1 VAEAPLR
8 VAVIGSGPAGFFTTE
23 HLLRQE
29 RPVSVDLFDRL
40 PTPFGL
46 VRGGVAPDHPK
57 IKSVTRVYEKV
68 AAHPAFRFFGNVTAG
83 RDITAEDFA
92 RHYHAVVWA
101 VGAETDRRLDIPG
114 EDLPGSHTA
123 TEFVAWYNGH
133 PDFRRC
139 QFDLSQESAA
149 VVGVGNVAMDV
160 TRILASDPDELART
174 DIAAHALAALRA
186 SRVRTIYLLG
196 RRGPAQAAFTNPEL
210 KEFGEL
216 PLADVVVRPADL
228 ELDPATR
235 AALEANP
242 DREAEKNLKTLR
254 GFVER
259 GLLGRPRR
267 IEFRFCTSP
276 LRLEGADRVE
286 RIVLGTNRLV
296 PGDRGVQA
304 VPTGEEE
311 SVPVG
316 LVFRSVGY
324 RALPVEG
331 VPFDT
336 IRAVI
341 PNDRGRVLHGP
352 GGTVVGAHYVA
363 GWIKRG
369 PSGVIGTN
377 KPDAAETAERLLED
391 AARGALPTP
400 AVPAPDAVHDLLRT
414 RGVEVVTWADWQA
427 LDAQEVA
434 AGAARGAPREK
445 VTDTGEML
453 AIIRGARQRR

>member
-1 VAEAPLR
+1 MTASPLR
-8 VAVIGSGPAGFFTTE
+8 VAVVGAGPAGFYAAE

-29 RPVSVDLFDRL
+29 RPVTVDLFDRL

-57 IKSVTRVYEKV
+57 IKSVTRVYDKV
-68 AAHPAFRFFGNVTAG
+68 AAHPGFRFFGNVTAG
-83 RDITAEDFA
+83 RDLTVDDLA

-101 VGAETDRRLDIPG
+101 VGAEAERRLEIPG
-114 EDLPGSHTA
+114 EDLAGSHTA

-133 PDFRRC
+133 PDFRDRP
-139 QFDLSQESAA
+139 FDLSQETAA

-160 TRILASDPDELART
+160 TRILASDPGELART
-174 DIAAHALAALRA
+174 DIAGYALEALRA

-216 PLADVVVRPADL
+216 SLADVVVRPEDL
-228 ELDPATR
+228 VLDPATR
-235 AALEANP
+235 AALDAAP
-242 DREAEKNLKTLR
+242 DREAEKNLKTLQ

-276 LRLEGADRVE
+276 LRLEGAGRVE
-286 RIVLGTNRLV
+286 RIVLGANRLEA
-296 PGDRGVQA
+296 GARGVQA
-304 VPTGEEE
+304 VPTGAEE

-324 RALPVEG
+324 RARPVPG
-331 VPFDT
+331 VPFDAH
-336 IRAVI
+336 RAVI
-341 PNDRGRVLHGP
+341 PNDRGRVIASAGGAVVP
-352 GGTVVGAHYVA
+352 GWYVA

-391 AARGALPTP
+391 AERGALPLP
-400 AVPAPDAVHDLLRT
+400 AEPAPEAVWNTLRS
-414 RGVEVVTWADWQA
+414 RGVEVVTWTDWQA
-427 LDAQEVA
+427 LDAHEVA
-434 AGAARGAPREK
+434 AGTARSAPRDK